1 MDYMIFSTPAPA
13 RKLSA
18 RRAGFTL
25 VELLIAM
32 SLSTMIIAGVMTTFL
47 SLSRTSLRMG
57 SYNDMESETR
67 KGLEL
72 FGRDARMANA
82 IVWNS
87 ATDVSL
93 TVPTSG
99 ADETYRY
106 AYNSTART
114 FTRTRTT
121 PSAAASQTLFTSV
134 DSLDFKAYKINTATV
149 DLSNLAQAAIDTKQ
163 IQLTINSSRTN
174 STVALATANVLSARF
189 ILRNKKVTN

>member
-1 MDYMIFSTPAPA
+1 MTFTTHARA
-13 RKLSA
+13 RKLHR

-25 VELLIAM
+25 VELLVAM
-32 SLSTMIIAGVMTTFL
+32 SISTMIVAGVMTTFL
-47 SLSRTSLRMG
+47 SLSRTSLRLG

-72 FGRDARMANA
+72 FGRDARMANT

-87 ATDVSL
+87 ATDISL
-93 TVPTSG
+93 TIPATG
-99 ADETYRY
+99 PDETYRY

-114 FTRTRTT
+114 FTRTETAPVAST
-121 PSAAASQTLFTSV
+121 PQTLFTNV
-134 DSLDFKAYKINTATV
+134 DSLDFKAYKINTAAV

-163 IQLTINSSRTN
+163 IQLTVNSSRTN
-174 STVALATANVLSARF
+174 STVAAATANVLSARF